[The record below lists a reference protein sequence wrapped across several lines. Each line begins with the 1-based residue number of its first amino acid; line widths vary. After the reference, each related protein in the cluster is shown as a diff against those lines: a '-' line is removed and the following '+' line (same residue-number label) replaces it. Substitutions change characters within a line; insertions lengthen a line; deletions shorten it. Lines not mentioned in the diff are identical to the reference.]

1 MSDEII
7 DSVDPTPPVDDN
19 VESAMDKVA
28 DSMRDRDMAV
38 VSRAREDED
47 TSPASK
53 QVLIRA
59 TDAEH
64 ERWKRAASVQ
74 NISMSQMVR
83 DLVNSHVQDVLDCSH
98 PTNMRRYY
106 PWAEF
111 CLKCNLRLR
120 G

>member
-1 MSDEII
+1 MSDENPDI
-7 DSVDPTPPVDDN
+7 DIDETPVVDN
-19 VESAMDKVA
+19 VEAAMDKVA
-28 DSMRDRDMAV
+28 DSMRDRDMTVAP
-38 VSRAREDED
+38 RAREDDD
-47 TSPASK
+47 TTPASK

-74 NISMSQMVR
+74 GVSMSQMVR
-83 DLVNSHVQDVLDCSH
+83 DLVNAHCTDVLDCSH

-111 CLKCNLRLR
+111 CMKCNLRLR